1 MRTPPR
7 RDRGWN
13 TVPGES
19 LPTVP
24 ASAFPVA
31 APTTSVPAPTSH
43 GSGSGD
49 NGSTW
54 GRLLHIGLALMIAQG
69 STTLVV
75 VPLSLYL
82 RSLGAPA
89 GRIGIEVGASSV
101 LATVCTLGVGP
112 LINRWGAKP
121 LLQLGM
127 GAYLLAA
134 LGLLAIPSE
143 VAATGFRALQGV
155 GAALVLPSALTLV
168 PLIVS
173 LQPGTA
179 IGAASAITTLA
190 TAVGPPLG
198 LAIYTR
204 AGAVPLFLAAAGCAV
219 AGLAVSTLLPHVR
232 PPRTGAQGFG
242 YERRWTKELL
252 ANGLCNAYFGGVAA
266 YLPLTL
272 AHPGAP
278 NAGIF
283 FTADAVGV
291 LLLRLP
297 TGMLVDRSGP
307 RLAETI
313 GVAMTLAGIGA
324 LFLPA
329 STLTLIAAGAGTGV
343 GAGLFLSAVL
353 VSLTQRSGTH
363 NRGTAMAVGS
373 ASFNMGIFVGGALS
387 GVLVGSGGFT
397 AVLILGLLTT
407 LAGLPL
413 VLFESPTPTLSSA
426 A

>member
-1 MRTPPR
+1 M
-7 RDRGWN
+7 
-13 TVPGES
+13 
-19 LPTVP
+19 
-24 ASAFPVA
+24 
-31 APTTSVPAPTSH
+31 PAPNSTDY
-43 GSGSGD
+43 GVR
-49 NGSTW
+49 STW
-54 GRLLHIGLALMIAQG
+54 GRMLLIGLALTIAQG

-89 GRIGIEVGASSV
+89 GRIGVEVGAASV

-121 LLQLGM
+121 LMQLGM

-134 LGLLAIPSE
+134 LGLLAVHSE
-143 VAATGFRALQGV
+143 AAVTGFRAVQGV

-168 PLIVS
+168 PQIVS
-173 LQPGTA
+173 LRPGTA
-179 IGAASAITTLA
+179 IGAASALA
-190 TAVGPPLG
+190 TVATAIGPPLG
-198 LAIYTR
+198 LALYEH
-204 AGAVPLFLAAAGCAV
+204 GGPVPLFLAAAGCAA

-232 PPRTGAQGFG
+232 PPRGQTRTHWFG
-242 YERRWTKELL
+242 YERRWTRELL

-266 YLPLTL
+266 YLPLAL
-272 AHPGAP
+272 AHPNTP

-307 RLAETI
+307 RLAETV
-313 GVAMTLAGIGA
+313 GVATTLAGIGA

-329 STLTLIAAGAGTGV
+329 STLTLIAAGAGTGI

-353 VSLTQRSGTH
+353 VSLTRRSGTQ
-363 NRGTAMAVGS
+363 NRGTAMALGS
-373 ASFNMGIFVGGALS
+373 ASFNLGIFAGSALS
-387 GVLVGSGGFT
+387 GLLVGPGGFGFT
-397 AVLILGLLTT
+397 AVLVLGVLTT

-413 VLFESPTPTLSSA
+413 VLSEPETPAPTTE
-426 A
+426 

>member
-1 MRTPPR
+1 M
-7 RDRGWN
+7 
-13 TVPGES
+13 VI
-19 LPTVP
+19 
-24 ASAFPVA
+24 
-31 APTTSVPAPTSH
+31 
-43 GSGSGD
+43 
-49 NGSTW
+49 
-54 GRLLHIGLALMIAQG
+54 IGLSLTIAQG

-82 RSLGAPA
+82 RSLGAPT
-89 GRIGIEVGASSV
+89 GRIGVEVGASSV

-121 LLQLGM
+121 LLQIGM

-134 LGLLAIPSE
+134 LGLLAVPSE
-143 VAATGFRALQGV
+143 AAVTGFRALQGV
-155 GAALVLPSALTLV
+155 GAALVLPGALTLV
-168 PLIVS
+168 PQIVS
-173 LQPGTA
+173 LRAGTA
-179 IGAASAITTLA
+179 IGAAGAVTTVA

-198 LAIYTR
+198 LAIYTHGGR
-204 AGAVPLFLAAAGCAV
+204 APLFLAAAGCAAV
-219 AGLAVSTLLPHVR
+219 GLAVSTLLPHVR
-232 PPRTGAQGFG
+232 PPRTRPHWFG

-252 ANGLCNAYFGGVAA
+252 ANALCNAYFGGVAA
-266 YLPLTL
+266 YLPLAL

-307 RLAETI
+307 RLAETV
-313 GVAMTLAGIGA
+313 GVATTLAGIGA

-329 STLTLIAAGAGTGV
+329 SPLTLIAAGAGTGV

-353 VSLTQRSGTH
+353 VSLILRSGAH
-363 NRGTAMAVGS
+363 NRGTAVALGS
-373 ASFNMGIFVGGALS
+373 ASFNVGIFAGGALS
-387 GVLVGSGGFT
+387 GVLVGPGGFT
-397 AVLILGLLTT
+397 AVLLLGLVTT

-413 VLFESPTPTLSSA
+413 VLFERAT
-426 A
+426 

>member
-1 MRTPPR
+1 MP
-7 RDRGWN
+7 DD
-13 TVPGES
+13 S
-19 LPTVP
+19 LPT
-24 ASAFPVA
+24 ASAPTVA
-31 APTTSVPAPTSH
+31 ASIAVPAPTSH
-43 GSGSGD
+43 GHGNGS
-49 NGSTW
+49 GSTW
-54 GRLLHIGLALMIAQG
+54 GRLLIIGLALMIAQG

-82 RSLGAPA
+82 RSLGAPD

-101 LATVCTLGVGP
+101 LATACTLGVGP

-134 LGLLAIPSE
+134 LGLLAVPSE
-143 VAATGFRALQGV
+143 GAVTGFRALQGV

-168 PLIVS
+168 PLIVT
-173 LQPGTA
+173 LQAGTA

-190 TAVGPPLG
+190 TAIGPPLG
-198 LAIYTR
+198 LAIYTH
-204 AGAVPLFLAAAGCAV
+204 AGHVPLFLAAAGCAV

-232 PPRTGAQGFG
+232 PPRTRAQGFG

-266 YLPLTL
+266 YLPLAL

-313 GVAMTLAGIGA
+313 GVATTLVGIGA

-329 STLTLIAAGAGTGV
+329 STLTLIVAGAGTGV

-353 VSLTQRSGTH
+353 VSLTQRSGTQ
-363 NRGTAMAVGS
+363 NRGTAMAVVS
-373 ASFNMGIFVGGALS
+373 ASFNIGIFVGGALS
-387 GVLVGSGGFT
+387 GMLIGSGGFT
-397 AVLILGLLTT
+397 AVLILGMLTT
-407 LAGLPL
+407 VAGLPL
-413 VLFESPTPTLSSA
+413 VLFERSTPA
-426 A
+426 AA

>member
-1 MRTPPR
+1 MPR
-7 RDRGWN
+7 EQSR
-13 TVPGES
+13 S
-19 LPTVP
+19 PTAP
-24 ASAFPVA
+24 STASSTQAAGADA
-31 APTTSVPAPTSH
+31 APMSKGL
-43 GSGSGD
+43 GST
-49 NGSTW
+49 STW
-54 GRLLHIGLALMIAQG
+54 GRMAIISLALTIAQG
-69 STTLVV
+69 STSLVV

-89 GRIGIEVGASSV
+89 GRIGVEVGASSV

-121 LLQLGM
+121 LLQIGM

-134 LGLLAIPSE
+134 LGLFAFPTE
-143 VAATGFRALQGV
+143 AAVTGFRALQGV

-168 PLIVS
+168 PQIVS
-173 LQPGTA
+173 LRAGTA
-179 IGAASAITTLA
+179 IGAASAVTTLA
-190 TAVGPPLG
+190 TAIGPPLG
-198 LAIYTR
+198 LALYEH
-204 AGAVPLFLAAAGCAV
+204 GGPVPLFLAAAGCA
-219 AGLAVSTLLPHVR
+219 ALGLAVSMLLPHVQ
-232 PPRTGAQGFG
+232 PPRMQTRTHWFG

-252 ANGLCNAYFGGVAA
+252 ANALCNAYFGGIAA

-272 AHPGAP
+272 AARAGTGAP

-283 FTADAVGV
+283 FAADAVGV

-307 RLAETI
+307 RLAETL
-313 GVAMTLAGIGA
+313 GVATTLVGIGA

-353 VSLTQRSGTH
+353 VSLTKRSGTQ
-363 NRGTAMAVGS
+363 NRGTAMALGS
-373 ASFNMGIFVGGALS
+373 ASFNIGIFAGGALS
-387 GVLVGSGGFT
+387 GLLVGIAPGGFGFT

-413 VLFESPTPTLSSA
+413 VLFEGPMPTPTPAPSTVV
-426 A
+426 

>member
-1 MRTPPR
+1 M
-7 RDRGWN
+7 
-13 TVPGES
+13 
-19 LPTVP
+19 LI
-24 ASAFPVA
+24 
-31 APTTSVPAPTSH
+31 
-43 GSGSGD
+43 
-49 NGSTW
+49 
-54 GRLLHIGLALMIAQG
+54 IGLSLTIAQG

-89 GRIGIEVGASSV
+89 GRIGVEVGASSV

-112 LINRWGAKP
+112 LINRWGATP
-121 LLQLGM
+121 FLRIGM

-143 VAATGFRALQGV
+143 AAVTGFRALQGV

-168 PLIVS
+168 PQIVS
-173 LQPGTA
+173 LRAGTA

-190 TAVGPPLG
+190 TAIGPPLG
-198 LAIYTR
+198 LAIY
-204 AGAVPLFLAAAGCAV
+204 AHGGPVPLFLAAAGCAA
-219 AGLAVSTLLPHVR
+219 AGLAVSALLPHAR
-232 PPRTGAQGFG
+232 PHAHAPGTKSGTHWFG

-252 ANGLCNAYFGGVAA
+252 ANALCNAYFGGVAA
-266 YLPLTL
+266 YLPLAL
-272 AHPGAP
+272 ARPGAP

-313 GVAMTLAGIGA
+313 GVATTLAGIGA
-324 LFLPA
+324 LFLPP

-353 VSLTQRSGTH
+353 VSLTGRSGTH
-363 NRGTAMAVGS
+363 NRGTAMALGS
-373 ASFNMGIFVGGALS
+373 ASFNLGIFAGGALS
-387 GVLVGSGGFT
+387 GLLVGPGGFT
-397 AVLILGLLTT
+397 AVLILGLVTT

-413 VLFESPTPTLSSA
+413 VLFERSTPAPNPSSV
-426 A
+426 